1 MFKEYILKKKD
12 LETMRSSKTK
22 KTVISESLDPLKT
35 LRDYGIR
42 IKKSVPHKEGYEISL
57 FVNPNDLDLKR
68 ILKGFDFFVN
78 PNDLDLKRILKGFD
92 FFVKDDKIFVKF

>member
-1 MFKEYILKKKD
+1 MFKEYILRKKD
-12 LETMRSSKTK
+12 LKMPSRTK
-22 KTVISESLDPLKT
+22 KTAISESLDPLKT

-68 ILKGFDFFVN
+68 ILKGFDFFV
-78 PNDLDLKRILKGFD
+78 
-92 FFVKDDKIFVKF
+92 KDDKIFVKF

>member
-12 LETMRSSKTK
+12 LKMSSKTK

-68 ILKGFDFFVN
+68 ILKD
-78 PNDLDLKRILKGFD
+78 FD

>member
-1 MFKEYILKKKD
+1 MFKEYILRKKD
-12 LETMRSSKTK
+12 LKMPSKTQK
-22 KTVISESLDPLKT
+22 ALISESSDPLKT

-68 ILKGFDFFVN
+68 ILKD
-78 PNDLDLKRILKGFD
+78 FD

>member
-1 MFKEYILKKKD
+1 MFKEYILGKKD
-12 LETMRSSKTK
+12 LKMPSKTQ
-22 KTVISESLDPLKT
+22 KTLISESLDPLKT

-68 ILKGFDFFVN
+68 ILKD
-78 PNDLDLKRILKGFD
+78 FD

>member
-1 MFKEYILKKKD
+1 MFKEYILRKKD
-12 LETMRSSKTK
+12 LKMPSKTK
-22 KTVISESLDPLKT
+22 KTLISESLDPLKT

-57 FVNPNDLDLKR
+57 FINPNDLDLKR
-68 ILKGFDFFVN
+68 ILKD
-78 PNDLDLKRILKGFD
+78 FD

>member
-1 MFKEYILKKKD
+1 MFKEYILRKKD
-12 LETMRSSKTK
+12 LKMSSKTK
-22 KTVISESLDPLKT
+22 KTLISESLDPLKT

-68 ILKGFDFFVN
+68 ILKD
-78 PNDLDLKRILKGFD
+78 FD

>member
-12 LETMRSSKTK
+12 LKMPSKTQ
-22 KTVISESLDPLKT
+22 KTLISESLDPLKT
-35 LRDYGIR
+35 LRDFGIR

-68 ILKGFDFFVN
+68 ILRD
-78 PNDLDLKRILKGFD
+78 FD

>member
-1 MFKEYILKKKD
+1 MFKQYILRKKD
-12 LETMRSSKTK
+12 LKMPSKTQ
-22 KTVISESLDPLKT
+22 KTFISESLDPLKT

-68 ILKGFDFFVN
+68 ILKD
-78 PNDLDLKRILKGFD
+78 FD

>member
-1 MFKEYILKKKD
+1 MFKEYILRKD
-12 LETMRSSKTK
+12 LEIKPSKTK
-22 KTVISESLDPLKT
+22 KTLISESLDPLKT

-68 ILKGFDFFVN
+68 ILKD
-78 PNDLDLKRILKGFD
+78 FD

>member
-1 MFKEYILKKKD
+1 MFKEYILRKD
-12 LETMRSSKTK
+12 LKIKPSKTK
-22 KTVISESLDPLKT
+22 KTLISESLDPLKT

-68 ILKGFDFFVN
+68 ILKGFDFFV
-78 PNDLDLKRILKGFD
+78 
-92 FFVKDDKIFVKF
+92 KDDKIFVKF

>member
-1 MFKEYILKKKD
+1 MFKEYILRNKD
-12 LETMRSSKTK
+12 LKMPSKTK

-42 IKKSVPHKEGYEISL
+42 VKKSVPHKEGYEISL

-68 ILKGFDFFVN
+68 ILKGFDFFV
-78 PNDLDLKRILKGFD
+78 
-92 FFVKDDKIFVKF
+92 KDDKIFVKF

>member
-1 MFKEYILKKKD
+1 MFKQYILKKKD
-12 LETMRSSKTK
+12 LKMPSKTQ
-22 KTVISESLDPLKT
+22 KTFISESLDPLKT

-68 ILKGFDFFVN
+68 ILRD
-78 PNDLDLKRILKGFD
+78 FD

>member
-1 MFKEYILKKKD
+1 MFKEYILKKKH
-12 LETMRSSKTK
+12 LKMPSKTK
-22 KTVISESLDPLKT
+22 KTVISESLDPLKA

-68 ILKGFDFFVN
+68 ILKD
-78 PNDLDLKRILKGFD
+78 FD

>member
-1 MFKEYILKKKD
+1 MFKEYILRKKD
-12 LETMRSSKTK
+12 LKMPSKTK

-68 ILKGFDFFVN
+68 ILRD
-78 PNDLDLKRILKGFD
+78 FD

>member
-1 MFKEYILKKKD
+1 MFKEYILRNKD
-12 LETMRSSKTK
+12 LKMPSKTK

-42 IKKSVPHKEGYEISL
+42 VKKSVPHKEGYEISL

-68 ILKGFDFFVN
+68 ILKD
-78 PNDLDLKRILKGFD
+78 FD

>member
-12 LETMRSSKTK
+12 LKMPSKPQ
-22 KTVISESLDPLKT
+22 KTFISESLDPLKT
-35 LRDYGIR
+35 LRDFGIR

-68 ILKGFDFFVN
+68 ILKD
-78 PNDLDLKRILKGFD
+78 FD

>member
-1 MFKEYILKKKD
+1 MFKEYILRKD
-12 LETMRSSKTK
+12 LKIKPSKTK

-35 LRDYGIR
+35 LRDFGIR

-68 ILKGFDFFVN
+68 ILRD
-78 PNDLDLKRILKGFD
+78 FD